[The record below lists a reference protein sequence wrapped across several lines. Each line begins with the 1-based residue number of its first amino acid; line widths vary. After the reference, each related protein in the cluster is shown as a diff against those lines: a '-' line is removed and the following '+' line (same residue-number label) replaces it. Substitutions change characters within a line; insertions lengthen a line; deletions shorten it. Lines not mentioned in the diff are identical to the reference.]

1 MKVMDD
7 TVSPGTGLTK
17 EEKLQ
22 AVFEKYSDMIKVKN
36 LRWYYPTGTKWDKK
50 KIDKFLKYF
59 CIPMKMDEVTAFLDT
74 TLFKTGKE
82 GLLFTK
88 RGIVIKETINKLYF
102 LEYCKIKDAELQ
114 EDFNDAGYLTDSK
127 LIIRFDDG
135 TERIVFD
142 YYIRKYYFVDYINEV
157 VHLLAEYEPKI

>member
-1 MKVMDD
+1 MMDD
-7 TVSPGTGLTK
+7 TMSPGAGLTK

-22 AVFEKYSDMIKVKN
+22 AVFNKYSDMIKVKN
-36 LRWYYPTGTKWDKK
+36 LKWYNPAGSKWDKRK
-50 KIDKFLKYF
+50 VEKFLKYF
-59 CIPMKMDEVTAFLDT
+59 CIPMKTDEVTAFLDT

-82 GLLFTK
+82 GLLFTT
-88 RGIVIKETINKLYF
+88 RGIVVKEPINKLYF

-114 EDFNDAGYLTDSK
+114 EEFNDAGYLTDSRLFIHFK
-127 LIIRFDDG
+127 DG

-157 VHLLAEYEPKI
+157 VHFLAEYEPKV